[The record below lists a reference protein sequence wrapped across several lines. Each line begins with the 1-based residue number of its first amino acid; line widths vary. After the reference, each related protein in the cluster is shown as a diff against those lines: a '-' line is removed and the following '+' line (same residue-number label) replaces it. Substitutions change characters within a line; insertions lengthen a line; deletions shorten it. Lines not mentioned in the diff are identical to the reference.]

1 LRRLSG
7 DSIPIGCDS
16 TIIFFLNRDGPRAL
30 RATSLQ
36 RQRDFKK
43 GALRSR
49 SSILGAGNGAT
60 QAVPGPLFTLSAYL
74 GTVMSPEPNGC
85 RGALLA
91 PAAIFLP
98 SFLLVTGALL
108 SKTSYAQ
115 NPFPIRSQ
123 RHQRGGVG
131 TAASYFV

>member
-1 LRRLSG
+1 
-7 DSIPIGCDS
+7 
-16 TIIFFLNRDGPRAL
+16 
-30 RATSLQ
+30 
-36 RQRDFKK
+36 
-43 GALRSR
+43 
-49 SSILGAGNGAT
+49 
-60 QAVPGPLFTLSAYL
+60 
-74 GTVMSPEPNGC
+74 MSPEPNGC

-131 TAASYFV
+131 TAAGYLYNPVWTSAIYSPADSRLGLVAFAVLIS